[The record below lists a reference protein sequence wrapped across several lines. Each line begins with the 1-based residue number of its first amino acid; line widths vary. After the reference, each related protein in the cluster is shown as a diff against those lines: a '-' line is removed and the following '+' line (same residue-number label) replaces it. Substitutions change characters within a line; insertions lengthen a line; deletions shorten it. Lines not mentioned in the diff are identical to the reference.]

1 MERHDVGT
9 ASHRT
14 RGVKRNR
21 LFGKILGFAY
31 HIRIAMEAERQ
42 NQLAARLAD
51 YAAREQALRG
61 YL

>member
-1 MERHDVGT
+1 
-9 ASHRT
+9 
-14 RGVKRNR
+14 VKRNR